1 MDISKIQKIYNDID
15 RVINSSML
23 DKYGTIEDI
32 FTSLCGCDDEM
43 SIFECAVNVLI
54 SLDKG
59 SFYRK
64 NLERYMDIFCGNAQM
79 VKVLL
84 NKQGEIIKQYHD
96 FQLKWMA
103 EHGYSLIDFLSKI
116 NDCYEELQAKEP
128 VFKGC
133 LYDKPSPDIW
143 DAFDLFEEY
152 GFKGGMIYPC
162 FKEWVDNE
170 GKVTQPCDYDNYW
183 I

>member
-32 FTSLCGCDDEM
+32 FTSLCGRDDEM
-43 SIFECAVNVLI
+43 SIFEYAVNVLI
-54 SLDKG
+54 SLDKRR
-59 SFYRK
+59 FYQK

-79 VKVLL
+79 VKALL

-103 EHGYSLIDFLSKI
+103 ARGYSLIDFLSKI

-133 LYDKPSPDIW
+133 LYDNTIDIW
-143 DAFDLFEEY
+143 DAFDLFEDT

-162 FKEWVDNE
+162 FDEWLDNE
-170 GKVTQPCDYDNYW
+170 CIEDDD
-183 I
+183 